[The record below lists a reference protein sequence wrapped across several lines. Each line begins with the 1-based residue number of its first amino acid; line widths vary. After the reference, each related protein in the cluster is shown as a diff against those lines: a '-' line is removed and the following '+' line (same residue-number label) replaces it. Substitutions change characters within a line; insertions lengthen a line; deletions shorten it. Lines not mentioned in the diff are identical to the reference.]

1 MLGTALIWDD
11 RFMVLPKIRRHA
23 NNLAPTDRKTFSQ
36 MRDIKLISQS
46 RP

>member
-23 NNLAPTDRKTFSQ
+23 NNLAPTDPKPYSQ
-36 MRDIKLISQS
+36 MRALKLILLS